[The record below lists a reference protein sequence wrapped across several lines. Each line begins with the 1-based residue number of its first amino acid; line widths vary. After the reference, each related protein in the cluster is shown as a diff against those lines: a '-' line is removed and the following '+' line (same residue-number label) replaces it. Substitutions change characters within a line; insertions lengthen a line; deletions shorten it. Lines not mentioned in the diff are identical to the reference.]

1 MFSKLFGGKK
11 DGDGGKEFAG
21 DAGELWY
28 IEGKAYDL
36 AKFLKAHPGE
46 PSVDRS
52 LDAFGYTT
60 CLPPCVVCVPLLTP
74 VCRPSLPLRACNPLL
89 YVSGGADV
97 LLEIKGK
104 VGKRKRT

>member
-1 MFSKLFGGKK
+1 MRRAAARLACLLVILAVDRLTHRHCHTPTQTTHVPGPMFSKLFGGKK

-52 LDAFGYTT
+52 IDAFGYTT
-60 CLPPCVVCVPLLTP
+60 CLPPCVCAS
-74 VCRPSLPLRACNPLL
+74 RF
-89 YVSGGADV
+89 
-97 LLEIKGK
+97 
-104 VGKRKRT
+104 